1 MFTMIKVLE
10 ETREIAKRK
19 AKARGMTLYGY
30 IKMLVEK
37 DLEDK

>member
-10 ETREIAKRK
+10 STRALAKKK

-37 DLEDK
+37 DLD

>member
-10 ETREIAKRK
+10 ESRELLKK

-30 IKMLVEK
+30 K
-37 DLEDK
+37 DVN

>member
-10 ETREIAKRK
+10 ESRELAKKK

-30 IKMLVEK
+30 IKMLIDN
-37 DLEDK
+37 DLKGK

>member
-1 MFTMIKVLE
+1 MFTLIKVLE
-10 ETREIAKRK
+10 ETRALAKKK

-37 DLEDK
+37 DLD